1 MVSNYSSLK
10 DFGISGSK
18 NAIVHIV
25 DAEFPKF
32 ITNSEN
38 KFAKKFI
45 AKPP

>member
-1 MVSNYSSLK
+1 MVLNYSSLK

-18 NAIVHIV
+18 NSIVHIV

-32 ITNSEN
+32 IAKSEN

-45 AKPP
+45 YNPP